1 MKQIELKVEIPKGSD
16 LNSEV
21 KFPVDKLPAWLQH
34 VVNNYSQIYNTPPE
48 IWAIAFLCGIASA
61 SGKRFRL
68 NTGNYSNYPQLWFM
82 IVGTSGTGKSEPLA
96 VAYRPLEKI
105 NGERF
110 EKYLLEYE
118 KWEKKG
124 KSGAP
129 PRWHQTLI
137 NDTTPEALFSV
148 LGHATNGLTLYRD
161 ELSGWFSD
169 IGRYNKSGEV
179 GHYIS
184 IYNNKSITINR
195 KLDKPIM
202 IPEPLFNIAG
212 TIQPSI
218 LKDVLSHNNAEESG
232 FAQRFLYMYPHFPV
246 RKYQHIDPGKGE
258 IEYYYKFIN
267 VLCSFPEETRDL
279 RLSEEAENQ
288 YESFFNELEIEREKS
303 DDYWSS
309 VFSKAQIQ
317 VLRLAL
323 TVKISRYGEV
333 EGTKFD
339 YVESKDM
346 ECAISMMRYFI
357 QSLRNL
363 RECMPNMKNSEIIK
377 EIIRSNPEAILTDI
391 AKALGVSKQY
401 VSKIGK
407 GIKVDKLTVDSSENP
422 LPKPRNENLSVN
434 RKKDAI

>member
-16 LNSEV
+16 LNSEET
-21 KFPVDKLPAWLQH
+21 FPVDKLPAWLQH
-34 VVNNYSQIYNTPPE
+34 VVNTHSQIYNTPPE

-68 NTGNYSNYPQLWFM
+68 NTGNYSNYPQLWVM

-105 NGERF
+105 NGERY

-118 KWEKKG
+118 KWEKEG
-124 KSGAP
+124 KSGP
-129 PRWHQTLI
+129 PPSWHQTLI

-161 ELSGWFSD
+161 ELSGWFLD

-184 IYNNKSITINR
+184 IYNNKNITINR
-195 KLDKPIM
+195 KQDKPIF
-202 IPEPLFNIAG
+202 IPEPLLSIVG
-212 TIQPSI
+212 TIQPGV
-218 LKDVLSHNNAEESG
+218 LKDVLTQNNAEQSG
-232 FAQRFLYMYPHFPV
+232 FAQRFLYMFPHFPV
-246 RKYQHIDPGKGE
+246 RKYQRINPGKEE
-258 IEYYYKFIN
+258 IGYYNSLIK

-279 RLSEEAENQ
+279 RLNEEAENL
-288 YESFFNELEIEREKS
+288 YESFYNKLEIERAKS

-309 VFSKAQIQ
+309 VYSKAQIQ

-323 TVKISRYGEV
+323 TVKISRHGEV

-339 YVESKDM
+339 YVEANDM
-346 ECAISMMRYFI
+346 ECAILMIRYFI

-377 EIIRSNPEAILTDI
+377 EILRSSPEASLTDI

-407 GIKVDKLTVDSSENP
+407 GIKVDKLTVDSSEIP
-422 LPKPRNENLSVN
+422 LPEPRNENITVN